1 MTALTGP
8 MRVALMRLPPPWEPP
23 QPRPKWT
30 HRITIERL
38 LALGLIAEDSPGL
51 YRRTGAGQ
59 AALDAVR
66 DEAHQ
71 SRASA

>member
-1 MTALTGP
+1 MSAARMTAP
-8 MRVALMRLPPPWEPP
+8 MRATLLRLPPPWEPP

-38 LALGLIAEDSPGL
+38 LALDLIKEVEPGL
-51 YRRTGAGQ
+51 YCRTGLGE

-66 DEAHQ
+66 E
-71 SRASA
+71 SA